1 MYISKKMMLRLL
13 LELKELSLSNW
24 RILQR
29 ETLQLTRVNDII
41 LAHVL

>member
-1 MYISKKMMLRLL
+1 MLRSL
-13 LELKELSLSNW
+13 LELRGLRLSDW

-41 LAHVL
+41 LEHVL